1 MCIPFVQGQA
11 GNIMNTLGMG
21 RYVNHTTVVLF
32 IPQQGILPGSLQEQ
46 SPLGHS
52 MPRKEALHRG
62 FSGPIVSKGVQA
74 LHSLMIT
81 SHHLP
86 SAIRK

>member
-1 MCIPFVQGQA
+1 M
-11 GNIMNTLGMG
+11 
-21 RYVNHTTVVLF
+21 NHTKVVLF

-46 SPLGHS
+46 NLLGHL
-52 MPRKEALHRG
+52 MPQKEALHQD
-62 FSGPIVSKGVQA
+62 FSGPIVLKGLQA